1 VSWLTPDVVN
11 SVATH
16 MNEDHRDDLLIMI
29 SAQGPDA
36 VVAEVT
42 GLDTTSLHVRAELP
56 DGATQDI
63 ALAWPGE
70 LTQRSDIRKYVVQ
83 LHDQALAPA
92 ANVNSRQAPQRSRTD
107 PTLTN
112 GPNAHERTQR
122 SRTDPT
128 LTNGPK
134 AHGDSGHR
142 PQP

>member
-1 VSWLTPDVVN
+1 MSWLTPEVVN

-29 SAQGPDA
+29 SAEVPDA

-56 DGATQDI
+56 DGATQEI
-63 ALAWPGE
+63 ALAWPGA

-92 ANVNSRQAPQRSRTD
+92 TDTSSRHAPHRSPTGR
-107 PTLTN
+107 TLTN
-112 GPNAHERTQR
+112 GPNAHGY
-122 SRTDPT
+122 P
-128 LTNGPK
+128 
-134 AHGDSGHR
+134 GHC